1 MTAPSAG
8 LHHITAICGD
18 PAENRRF
25 FVDVL
30 GLRLVK
36 KTVNFDDP
44 GTYHLYYG
52 DEVGTPGSALTFF
65 AFAGAPRGQ
74 HGLGAAAEIAF
85 AVPADTLDF
94 WQAHLAS
101 YGVDTQRINRFNE
114 EALCFSGP
122 HGNSLAL
129 VASDRAAEIPC
140 PRAASVDSAYA
151 IRGFHGVTLWIAE
164 LAPSAAVL
172 EQVLGFQQV
181 GRDRDRVRFIAPAG
195 HTLGSIVDLRV
206 DPDLAS
212 ERQGVGSV
220 HHVAF
225 RADDDAHEHALRERL
240 IEHGL
245 QATPPIDRQYF
256 RSVYFREP
264 GGVLFEIAT
273 DGPGFTVDEPVEAL
287 GTSLQLPP
295 QYEKRRELIEQA
307 LSEL

>member
-1 MTAPSAG
+1 MTVSSAG

-65 AFAGAPRGQ
+65 AFSGAPRGQ
-74 HGLGAAAEIAF
+74 HGLGAATEIAF
-85 AVPADTLDF
+85 AVPTDTLDF
-94 WQAHLAS
+94 WQAHLATH
-101 YGVDTQRINRFNE
+101 GVDTQRITRFNE
-114 EALCFSGP
+114 EALCFTGP

-129 VASDRAAEIPC
+129 VASDWAAAIPG
-140 PRAASVDSAYA
+140 RRGASVDSAYA

-172 EQVLGFQQV
+172 EQVLGFQQ
-181 GRDRDRVRFIAPAG
+181 GGHDSDRVRFIADVG
-195 HTLGSIVDLRV
+195 NTLGSIVDLRV

-212 ERQGVGSV
+212 ARQGVGSV

-225 RADDDAHEHALRERL
+225 RANDDAHENALRERL

-245 QATPPIDRQYF
+245 QVTPTIDRQYF

-264 GGVLFEIAT
+264 AGVLFEIAT
-273 DGPGFTVDEPVEAL
+273 DGPGFTIDEPVEAL
-287 GTSLQLPP
+287 GTSLKLPP
-295 QYEKRRELIEQA
+295 KYEKRRALIEQA
-307 LSEL
+307 LFEL